1 MIRTI
6 QLYIGNERVEL
17 FGDETISI
25 TDSIKNA
32 KDIAKVFTTFSQ
44 QFTVPASKNNNRI
57 FKHFYNFDI
66 DSPYDFD
73 ARKKTAA
80 RIELNFLPFKSGRVK
95 LDGVDLK
102 NNAPSAY
109 RITFYGS
116 VVDLKDLIGEDKLP
130 TLSDFNGVTKPYD
143 INSLIS
149 DLTQNATGDYVLSL
163 ITAGQRLYY
172 DSENGSQGSGNIH
185 YDGTTAQG
193 LKPQQLKYAVKLSK
207 IIDAIE
213 SEYSGI
219 TFASNSFFKPSQAN
233 DLDDLYMWLHRK
245 NDTVEIVAGANQV
258 ISFENDYTNLYF
270 NIVDN
275 VFYPTSATGTFPA
288 DAIYFYFTPATG
300 YTDVRY
306 DIILYKNGEIADVG
320 YKQDVSGDNSVQQ
333 GNTVTIPAT
342 PFQQGDEFQ
351 IFIRTY
357 DEAIVFD
364 QIQFRYSTGVG
375 GSNYFW
381 YADVLSYDAGFE
393 FSIQENMPEMKIID
407 FLSGLFQLFN
417 LVAYVND
424 SGEIVTQTLDEFYR
438 KGGRYDISQ
447 YIDVSKSSVDSALP
461 FKEIF
466 FKYKDT
472 KTILAEQHLQEI
484 SNVEWGG
491 VEYTSEADL
500 SGDTYKVEPPF
511 HHAKYEKLLD
521 SSNTNFSTDTQV
533 GYFVTDNE
541 EAYLGSPLLFY
552 IVPQTSAVR
561 ISYTKDGNLVNS
573 PALSGTINMPS
584 NSKSFNAATS
594 QENIHFNVE
603 RNEFTGTL
611 DFEDTLF
618 KRYYEKY
625 ITSVFNRRNRL
636 TKVTAYLPV
645 SILRELELSD
655 TIIINGRSYI
665 INSMNINLNTGK
677 TNFELLNKYNV
688 SAIWEQV
695 EDTWSTVDSEWSTI

>member
-116 VVDLKDLIGEDKLP
+116 VVDLKDIIGEDKLP
-130 TLSDFNGVTKPYD
+130 TLSAFSGVTKPYD

-149 DLTQNATGDYVLSL
+149 DLTQNATADYALSM

-185 YDGTTAQG
+185 YDGTTPQG

-213 SEYSGI
+213 SEYYDPITDTGI
-219 TFASNSFFKPSQAN
+219 KFSSNSFFKPSQAN

-245 NDTVEIVAGANQV
+245 NDTVEIIGGGEYSYGFSSGPNVSGGYYEMNAAT
-258 ISFENDYTNLYF
+258 DYTIREIDVITVVDSSAADVKYDILITVNDQVHERFDGIVGSVTKSIEIGDSFDDGDLVKVIINTYDESMSFDDMKMEFTYF
-270 NIVDN
+270 QE
-275 VFYPTSATGTFPA
+275 TQGGTL
-288 DAIYFYFTPATG
+288 D
-300 YTDVRY
+300 YTDV
-306 DIILYKNGEIADVG
+306 ADALA
-320 YKQDVSGDNSVQQ
+320 YND
-333 GNTVTIPAT
+333 IPA
-342 PFQQGDEFQ
+342 
-351 IFIRTY
+351 
-357 DEAIVFD
+357 
-364 QIQFRYSTGVG
+364 
-375 GSNYFW
+375 YFN
-381 YADVLSYDAGFE
+381 
-393 FSIQENMPEMKIID
+393 FSIQENIPEMKVID

-424 SGEIVTQTLDEFYR
+424 DGEIVTQTLDEFYR

-472 KTILAEQHLQEI
+472 KTILAEQHLQEV

-573 PALSGTINMPS
+573 PALTGTINMPS

-594 QENIHFNVE
+594 EENIHFNAE
-603 RNEFTGTL
+603 LNEFTGTA
-611 DFEDTLF
+611 FEDTLF

-645 SILRELELSD
+645 SILRGLELSD

-688 SAIWEQV
+688 NAIWEQV

>member
-130 TLSDFNGVTKPYD
+130 TLSAFNGVTKPYD

-245 NDTVEIVAGANQV
+245 NDTVTITAGAETKV
-258 ISFENDYTNLYF
+258 PYTSTFNDGN
-270 NIVDN
+270 
-275 VFYPTSATGTFPA
+275 
-288 DAIYFYFTPATG
+288 YFY
-300 YTDVRY
+300 
-306 DIILYKNGEIADVG
+306 I
-320 YKQDVSGDNSVQQ
+320 DVSGDLIIVEDPSVDETLRFTASATSTARYDLVIKKNGETIQAYE
-333 GNTVTIPAT
+333 GVTGTISPT
-342 PFQQGDEFQ
+342 FSTGVYTIGDEFAAY
-351 IFIRTY
+351 IRTY
-357 DEAIVFD
+357 EENVTFSGLRWQAFNGSSGAKYVD
-364 QIQFRYSTGVG
+364 STQTLYYK
-375 GSNYFW
+375 SF
-381 YADVLSYDAGFE
+381 S
-393 FSIQENMPEMKIID
+393 FSIQENMPEMKVID

-695 EDTWSTVDSEWSTI
+695 EDTWSTIDSEWSTI

>member
-6 QLYIGNERVEL
+6 QLYIGDERVEL
-17 FGDETISI
+17 FGDENISI

-44 QFTVPASKNNNRI
+44 QFTVPASKTNNRI

-80 RIELNFLPFKSGRVK
+80 RIELNHLPFKSGRIK

-102 NNAPSAY
+102 NNAPFAY

-116 VVDLKDLIGEDKLP
+116 VVDLKDIIGEDKLP
-130 TLSDFNGVTKPYD
+130 TLSAFDGVTKPYD

-185 YDGTTAQG
+185 YDGTTPQG

-213 SEYSGI
+213 SEYSDPNI

-245 NDTVEIVAGANQV
+245 NDTI
-258 ISFENDYTNLYF
+258 
-270 NIVDN
+270 NIIGGGQYSYGFASGSGVSGGYYE
-275 VFYPTSATGTFPA
+275 VS
-288 DAIYFYFTPATG
+288 PATD
-300 YTDVRY
+300 YEIREVDVITVVDSSASDVRY
-306 DIILYKNGEIADVG
+306 DILITVNDEIHERFDGIIGSVTKSIEIGDSFNDGDLVKVLINTYDADMSFDDMKMEFTYFQETQGGILDYTEVADALA
-320 YKQDVSGDNSVQQ
+320 YN
-333 GNTVTIPAT
+333 NIPA
-342 PFQQGDEFQ
+342 
-351 IFIRTY
+351 
-357 DEAIVFD
+357 
-364 QIQFRYSTGVG
+364 
-375 GSNYFW
+375 YFN
-381 YADVLSYDAGFE
+381 FN
-393 FSIQENMPEMKIID
+393 IQENMPEMKIID

-424 SGEIVTQTLDEFYR
+424 AGEIVTQTLDEFYR
-438 KGGRYDISQ
+438 KGGSHDISK
-447 YIDVSKSSVDSALP
+447 YIDISKSSVDSALP
-461 FKEIF
+461 YKEIF

-491 VEYTSEADL
+491 VEYTSESDL
-500 SGDTYKVEPPF
+500 SGETYKVEPPF

-521 SSNTNFSTDTQV
+521 SSNTNFSTDVQF

-573 PALSGTINMPS
+573 PSLTGTINMPS
-584 NSKSFNAATS
+584 NSKTFDSALS
-594 QENIHFNVE
+594 KENIHFNTE
-603 RNEFTGTL
+603 INEFTGTN
-611 DFEDTLF
+611 DFDDTLF

-645 SILRELELSD
+645 KIMRELDLSD
-655 TIIINGRSYI
+655 TIVINGRSYI
-665 INSMNINLNTGK
+665 INSMQMNLNTGK
-677 TNFELLNKYNV
+677 TDFELLNKYSV
-688 SAIWEQV
+688 GAIWEQV
-695 EDTWSTVDSEWSTI
+695 EDTWSSITENWISI

>member
-6 QLYIGNERVEL
+6 QLYIGNERVDL
-17 FGDETISI
+17 YGDETITI
-25 TDSIKNA
+25 TDSIRNA

-44 QFTVPASKNNNRI
+44 QFTVPASKTNNKI
-57 FKHFYNFDI
+57 FKHFYNYDI
-66 DSPYDFD
+66 DNAYAFD
-73 ARKKTAA
+73 ARKKVDA
-80 RIELNFLPFKSGRVK
+80 RLELNHLPFKNGRIK
-95 LDGVDLK
+95 LDGVDLR
-102 NNAPSAY
+102 NNKPSSY

-116 VVDLKDLIGEDKLP
+116 VVDLKDIIGEDKLP
-130 TLSDFNGVTKPYD
+130 TLSAFNGVTKPYD
-143 INSLIS
+143 IDSLIS
-149 DLTQNATGDYVLSL
+149 DLTQNATADYALSL

-172 DSENGSQGSGNIH
+172 DSNNQSQGSGNIY

-213 SEYSGI
+213 GHYDEAGREI
-219 TFASNSFFKPSQAN
+219 VFAANSFFKPSQAN

-245 NDTVEIVAGANQV
+245 NDTVEIVGGGEYSYGFSSGPNVSGGYYEMNAAT
-258 ISFENDYTNLYF
+258 DYTIREINVITVVDSSAVDVKYDILITVNDQVHERFDGIVGSVTKSIEIGNSFDDGDLVKVLINTYDESMSFDDMKMEFTYF
-270 NIVDN
+270 QE
-275 VFYPTSATGTFPA
+275 TQGGTL
-288 DAIYFYFTPATG
+288 D
-300 YTDVRY
+300 YTDV
-306 DIILYKNGEIADVG
+306 ADALA
-320 YKQDVSGDNSVQQ
+320 YN
-333 GNTVTIPAT
+333 NIPA
-342 PFQQGDEFQ
+342 
-351 IFIRTY
+351 
-357 DEAIVFD
+357 
-364 QIQFRYSTGVG
+364 
-375 GSNYFW
+375 YFN
-381 YADVLSYDAGFE
+381 
-393 FSIQENMPEMKIID
+393 FSIQENMPEMKVID

-424 SGEIVTQTLDEFYR
+424 NGEIVTQTLDEFYR
-438 KGGRYDISQ
+438 KGGSYDISQ
-447 YIDVSKSSVDSALP
+447 YVDVSKSSVDSALP

-491 VEYTSEADL
+491 VEYTSEVDL
-500 SGDTYKVEPPF
+500 SGETYKVEPPF

-625 ITSVFNRRNRL
+625 ITNIFNKRNRL

-645 SILRELELSD
+645 KILREIELND
-655 TIIINGRSYI
+655 TVIINGRSYI
-665 INSMNINLNTGK
+665 INSMKINLNTGK
-677 TNFELLNKYNV
+677 TDFELLNKYTV

-695 EDTWSTVDSEWSTI
+695 EDTWSLATYNWS

>member
-102 NNAPSAY
+102 NNAPYAY

-116 VVDLKDLIGEDKLP
+116 VVDLKDIIGEDKLP
-130 TLSDFNGVTKPYD
+130 SLTAFSNVQFDYD
-143 INSLIS
+143 ITNLIS
-149 DLTQNATGDYVLSL
+149 DLTQNATADYALAM

-172 DSENGSQGSGNIH
+172 DSENPSKGSGNI
-185 YDGTTAQG
+185 YYNGTTAQG

-213 SEYSGI
+213 SQYSGI
-219 TFASNSFFKPSQAN
+219 TFSSNSFFKPSQAN

-245 NDTVEIVAGANQV
+245 NDTVTITAGDNQV
-258 ISFENDYTNLYF
+258 VGGFNPSENATSLVLKVQSDTEGVMIDESTRTADVLTFETVAASDDF
-270 NIVDN
+270 E
-275 VFYPTSATGTFPA
+275 
-288 DAIYFYFTPATG
+288 
-300 YTDVRY
+300 Y
-306 DIILYKNGEIADVG
+306 DIAILRDTGSGYVPYQSQIGNFGDTTMTILDPLVDG
-320 YKQDVSGDNSVQQ
+320 YKYK
-333 GNTVTIPAT
+333 AY
-342 PFQQGDEFQ
+342 
-351 IFIRTY
+351 IRTY
-357 DEAIVFD
+357 ESNASFTTMSWKCS
-364 QIQFRYSTGVG
+364 YSGATSGQDSFSV
-375 GSNYFW
+375 SSKSFAKSYYFN
-381 YADVLSYDAGFE
+381 VS
-393 FSIQENMPEMKIID
+393 ENIPEMKVID

-424 SGEIVTQTLDEFYR
+424 NGEIVTQTLDEFYR

-491 VEYTSEADL
+491 IEYTSEADL
-500 SGDTYKVEPPF
+500 SGETYKVEPPF

-521 SSNTNFSTDTQV
+521 SSNTNFSTDVQV

-541 EAYLGSPLLFY
+541 EPYLGSPLLFY
-552 IVPQTSAVR
+552 IVPQATTVQ
-561 ISYTKDGNLVNS
+561 IGYTRQDSLINS
-573 PALSGTINMPS
+573 PISVGTAVNMPS